1 MSGYLYSQPTWTS
14 WIVSTMTTLWGKT
27 GGFIIELFRTRMC
40 APTWLTTILWIIL
53 LGSLGTAIW
62 GIVNYAR
69 GIKPLAPK
77 CPSCPNAQSK
87 PTAGTFTL
95 TPV

>member
-1 MSGYLYSQPTWTS
+1 MSGYLYSQPTWSS
-14 WIVSTMTTLWGKT
+14 WFVNTVTWVWSKT
-27 GGFIIELFRTRMC
+27 FGFLIEVFRTRMC
-40 APTWLTTILWIIL
+40 VPTWTATILWL
-53 LGSLGTAIW
+53 FFLGSLGTAIW

-69 GIKPLAPK
+69 GIKTLTPK
-77 CPSCPNAQSK
+77 CAACPNAQTK